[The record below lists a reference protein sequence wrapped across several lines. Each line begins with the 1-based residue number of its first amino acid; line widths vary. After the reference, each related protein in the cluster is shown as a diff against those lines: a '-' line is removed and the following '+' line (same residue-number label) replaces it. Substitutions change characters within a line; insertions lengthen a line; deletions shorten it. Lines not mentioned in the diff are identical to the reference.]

1 MSITPNTVDCPKPLD
16 PAQWQSNKGTL
27 AKMAGETGIGAQ
39 LSKLQAAHKQIQWDQ
54 LTAYGY
60 GKLHNAAEVD
70 DAEKKAKAYF
80 KARVVPYALLAGET
94 MNLAIAVT
102 KKFAANKLIPKAS
115 TLYVAQIAKSADIV
129 KVACKSMDVEFKT
142 FDEMRA
148 KLAQQIEGQ
157 KKLIGPNIKKLDAG
171 LKACIAKPGKDAWNT
186 LVLQQCRSINNGV
199 QLNPEWKKE
208 FGSTWV
214 KHDGTTFF
222 GKLKDEKGL
231 DPAIK
236 KKQDADIV
244 KMCREIQGDL
254 KDLAAKLG

>member
-1 MSITPNTVDCPKPLD
+1 MSVTPNTIDYPKALD
-16 PAQWQSNKGTL
+16 PAQWDANKGTL

-39 LSKLQAAHKQIQWDQ
+39 LKKLQAAHKQISWEQ

-60 GKLHNAAEVD
+60 GKLHNHAEVD
-70 DAEKKAKAYF
+70 EAEKKAKAYF
-80 KARVVPYALLAGET
+80 KAKVVPYSLLAGET
-94 MNLAIAVT
+94 MNLALAVA

-129 KVACKSMDVEFKT
+129 KIACKSMDAEFKT

-148 KLAQQIEGQ
+148 KLTQQIEGQ
-157 KKLIGPNIKKLDAG
+157 KKLIGPNIKKLEAG
-171 LKACIAKPGKDAWNT
+171 LKACIAKPSKDAWNT

-222 GKLKDEKGL
+222 GKLKDEKTL
-231 DPAIK
+231 APDAK
-236 KKQDADIV
+236 KKQEAEIV
-244 KMCREIQGDL
+244 KMCKEIQRDL
-254 KDLAAKLG
+254 SDLASKLG